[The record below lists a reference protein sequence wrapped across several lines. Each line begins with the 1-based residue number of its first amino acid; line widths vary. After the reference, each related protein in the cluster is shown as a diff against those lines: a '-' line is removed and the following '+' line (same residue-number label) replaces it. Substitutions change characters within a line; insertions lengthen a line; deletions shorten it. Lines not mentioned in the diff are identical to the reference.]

1 VTPGE
6 ASKAALRQDMRSR
19 AGRIAAEERKQLSD
33 AALKLLQLQPAWRQ
47 SRSVLL
53 FAPLPDELDLWLLLE
68 AGLALGKQMGLPQ
81 YDSATASY
89 SAARIQDCA
98 QDLCAGRFGIRE
110 PKPACEKMEL
120 NRLDLVLVPGLA
132 FDLHGSRL
140 GRGKGFYDRLL
151 ANVRGTTCGIAY
163 DHQMVSVVP
172 AEPHDIHVDCILT
185 PTRWID
191 LQTAR
196 RF

>member
-1 VTPGE
+1 
-6 ASKAALRQDMRSR
+6 MRSR
-19 AGRIAAEERKQLSD
+19 AGRIAPEERKQLSD

-47 SRSVLL
+47 SGTVLL
-53 FAPLPDELDLWLLLE
+53 FASLPDELDIWPLLE

-81 YDSATASY
+81 YDTSTASY

-98 QDLCAGRFGIRE
+98 QDLCAGKFGIRE
-110 PKPACEKMEL
+110 PRPGREKMEL

-151 ANVRGTTCGIAY
+151 AKVRGTTCGIAY
-163 DHQMVSVVP
+163 DHQIVSVVP

-185 PTRWID
+185 PARWID